1 MNSALLIIVKTLGS
15 DRLHFWYD
23 DVRLMLRDHRIQGL
37 AVQHVDDLA
46 AIGHLHRRGP
56 FVGVDSDDRLAVP
69 LEGDDHFFAEFA
81 GAEEEDFLVHAES

>member
-1 MNSALLIIVKTLGS
+1 MDAALLVIVKALGS
-15 DRLHFWYD
+15 DRLHLWHN
-23 DVRLMLRDHRIQGL
+23 DVRLVLRDHRVQRL

-46 AIGHLHRRGP
+46 SIGHLHGWRP
-56 FVGVDSDDRLAVP
+56 FVGVDSDDRLAVA